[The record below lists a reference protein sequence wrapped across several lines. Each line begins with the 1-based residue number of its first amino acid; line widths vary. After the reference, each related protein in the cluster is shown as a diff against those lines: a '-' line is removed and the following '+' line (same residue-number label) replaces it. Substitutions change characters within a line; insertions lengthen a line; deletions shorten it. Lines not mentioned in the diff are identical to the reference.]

1 MQADSTQ
8 TAWHAMSA
16 TYRSELI
23 TAAQLRQRGIE
34 CYLPLQLVEREH
46 RGKRIKVRIPLIGN
60 LLFIHSTRR
69 TIQLVKQEM
78 PRLQYKMFREKDCPP
93 HPIIVPDRDMQ
104 NFIRATGGY
113 AGVKV
118 SALDDSCIPQGS
130 RVRVNGGPM
139 DEAEYMAKVYPTR
152 RELEYTYVQKA
163 GFWYDAKMIVY
174 TVIFILYAVVGKECT
189 WILKEFLRDARESNP
204 EIEVMPE
211 R

>member
-8 TAWHAMSA
+8 TAWYAMSA

-93 HPIIVPDRDMQ
+93 LPIIVPDRDMQ

-113 AGVKV
+113 A
-118 SALDDSCIPQGS
+118 
-130 RVRVNGGPM
+130 
-139 DEAEYMAKVYPTR
+139 
-152 RELEYTYVQKA
+152 
-163 GFWYDAKMIVY
+163 
-174 TVIFILYAVVGKECT
+174 
-189 WILKEFLRDARESNP
+189 
-204 EIEVMPE
+204 
-211 R
+211 

>member
-1 MQADSTQ
+1 MQTDSTQ
-8 TAWHAMSA
+8 TAWYAMSA

-46 RGKRIKVRIPLIGN
+46 RGKKIKVRIPLIGN

-78 PRLQYKMFREKDCPP
+78 PRLQYKMFREKNCPP
-93 HPIIVPDRDMQ
+93 LPIIVPDRDMQ

-139 DEAEYMAKVYPTR
+139 DGLEGTLVKNLRNRNHSIVVSLDRLCSVQLVIPSSMVELIPAE
-152 RELEYTYVQKA
+152 
-163 GFWYDAKMIVY
+163 
-174 TVIFILYAVVGKECT
+174 
-189 WILKEFLRDARESNP
+189 
-204 EIEVMPE
+204 
-211 R
+211 